1 MKRRRGKGCGIGSD
15 YRPKSVPRFCAVLM
29 LSGTAEESRA
39 RPLGMQSRK
48 ARICEGFR
56 TPAFARALM
65 QGCRLGAGV
74 RKPPREETAGRR
86 GAGGERRGPMGIWRS
101 VERRAVLLRARFVAG
116 REQRSGL
123 RPAD

>member
-1 MKRRRGKGCGIGSD
+1 MMVDSQQRRGRSPKGAARRFTARNAGVTMKEIGRGQDWSAC
-15 YRPKSVPRFCAVLM
+15 P
-29 LSGTAEESRA
+29 G
-39 RPLGMQSRK
+39 PLDS
-48 ARICEGFR
+48 
-56 TPAFARALM
+56 PALM

-86 GAGGERRGPMGIWRS
+86 GAGGERRRAMGIWRL